1 MNQMSTY
8 IEFTTKLDVNKLI
21 SFNASNLETN
31 DDEDINL
38 PDEIQ
43 NIVSAAILNYYKV
56 FMSYEQ
62 IWTFKQNEEIRGFIN
77 ILPLGNPIED
87 SKAPDQHGLT
97 MFDNFVPE
105 ACVGY
110 YVAPQGQKPND
121 ELYFLNFGEEPQ
133 GMNVNADGYIQLLY
147 MARGF
152 AYWQMALL
160 SFQNNPTT
168 DENAVE
174 EFRHWMPIVFP
185 DFKWEEF
192 VALYEKVKIK

>member
-1 MNQMSTY
+1 MEHILIHRNFAENLRASSSILLDESNFKTNQEGLLELQSNIQERISSKILDWY
-8 IEFTTKLDVNKLI
+8 KAIKLN
-21 SFNASNLETN
+21 
-31 DDEDINL
+31 
-38 PDEIQ
+38 Q
-43 NIVSAAILNYYKV
+43 R
-56 FMSYEQ
+56 
-62 IWTFKQNEEIRGFIN
+62 IWTYKKKRKLRGFIN
-77 ILPLGNPIED
+77 ILPIGNPIER